1 LSKVQ
6 SNNRTTKRLWSLEDR
21 TQCLSQR
28 KVLYLRMHT
37 CMFQAVFALHGHTCC
52 AWTLWF
58 DSFTKCDVSLCSCG
72 FTRKMLG
79 VCGRIGRKGSP
90 TLTLWGVKHGAL
102 RAKATMF
109 SFDISKTLFGNF
121 IGRNADS
128 TPVLGFIP
136 KAHLRSTQQGQE
148 WGTLTK

>member
-1 LSKVQ
+1 MQ

-58 DSFTKCDVSLCSCG
+58 DSFTTCD
-72 FTRKMLG
+72 
-79 VCGRIGRKGSP
+79 VCGRICRKGSP

-109 SFDISKTLFGNF
+109 SFDICQKLYLAILF
-121 IGRNADS
+121 AEML
-128 TPVLGFIP
+128 TPPLFSVSFLRHISGALSRD
-136 KAHLRSTQQGQE
+136 KNGAHKLKIVE
-148 WGTLTK
+148 H